1 MVRVLIFAFLA
12 HLALII
18 AAVADCLGGEEAPRR
33 FPKALWVLI
42 IVLLPILGGIFWFMF
57 GRPRSQ
63 GGGSGGQRRPNGG
76 HGGGPRRP
84 RGPVAPDDDPEFLR
98 DLERKLRENND
109 DDEEE
114 EDDTGTDTDTSP
126 KEKDDRDKRDK

>member
-12 HLALII
+12 HLALLI

-33 FPKALWVLI
+33 FPKALWVMI
-42 IVLLPILGGIFWFMF
+42 IVFLPILGGILWFVF

-76 HGGGPRRP
+76 RGGGPRRP
-84 RGPVAPDDDPEFLR
+84 RGPIAPDDDPEFLR
-98 DLERKLRENND
+98 DLERKLRENNE
-109 DDEEE
+109 DEG
-114 EDDTGTDTDTSP
+114 DDTDSDSSAQ
-126 KEKDDRDKRDK
+126 EKDDQDKRDN